1 MSDVNVL
8 KAQKYLNAMF
18 GGHPSWVRLEEDGYT
33 GTLVMQG
40 IIRAFQIENNVGDV
54 TGTVG
59 PLTISKMKSLGV
71 IEKMNPEDEG
81 RVNVCL
87 IQCALFCKGYNAGG
101 ITGIYYNAGVAAVSQ
116 LQSDAGLEV
125 TGKIDWK
132 VWQGLLSLNW
142 FKLTVGG
149 NETIRLIQQQLNGD
163 WSNVIGVGPCD
174 GVVSRYT
181 AFALIGALQAAEG
194 VTTELITNIN
204 SVNFGNA
211 TTASFEN
218 FPGTLNRNN
227 NSSEYVPFNKLVQ
240 YGLYFNGYDP
250 ERFDGIYDSNVENQV
265 TRFQEFYA
273 LTSGG
278 LITLG
283 EVNVST
289 MKSLLTSKGDTS
301 RSARACDCAT
311 VLNQQQAFDLKAAGY
326 THVGRYLTGYVGNHI
341 PKYLTPEEVTYIEN
355 AGLNVFPIYQAG
367 GYNLEYFQNLSQ
379 GAIDA
384 QNAIQAAE
392 NIGIP
397 NNTIIYFAVDFDC
410 YEHQID
416 QYIIPYFR
424 RINLAFRSQTNRKN
438 YRVGIYGPRY
448 VCTKVSN
455 MGLAVTSFVADMST
469 GFSCN
474 MGFPIPKN
482 WAFDQF
488 FETSFTSIP
497 SFPIDKDAFSGRDNG
512 IIWFDPV
519 PSKTEEEIR
528 EENLMVEVE
537 KLRTKYV
544 YDVLEPLGYVDKIM
558 DTGLIYNTEIYLGTY
573 LLPTGTITISAE
585 ISTEVREPAT
595 TEYSIP
601 IDMDNSGNL
610 TIGCQNQIAS
620 LVTELNVFESEDGLK
635 FEKMLSEIALSVRFG
650 NIILSAPLLTDN
662 CYEISVCIGTDDL
675 LPNESNID
683 SGISVEIIFKIEA
696 DKDNRFNVEE
706 FVFTD
711 ALDMVVMG
719 AAVVFYGITMIS
731 ASGVSSVALASYL
744 LAMGLIT
751 AISSDD
757 TDEV

>member
-1 MSDVNVL
+1 M
-8 KAQKYLNAMF
+8 
-18 GGHPSWVRLEEDGYT
+18 
-33 GTLVMQG
+33 
-40 IIRAFQIENNVGDV
+40 
-54 TGTVG
+54 
-59 PLTISKMKSLGV
+59 
-71 IEKMNPEDEG
+71 
-81 RVNVCL
+81 
-87 IQCALFCKGYNAGG
+87 
-101 ITGIYYNAGVAAVSQ
+101 
-116 LQSDAGLEV
+116 
-125 TGKIDWK
+125 
-132 VWQGLLSLNW
+132 
-142 FKLTVGG
+142 
-149 NETIRLIQQQLNGD
+149 TIRLIQQQLNRD

-194 VTTELITNIN
+194 VTTELLTNIN

-250 ERFDGIYDSNVENQV
+250 GRFDGIYDSNVENQV

-273 LTSGG
+273 LTHGG

-355 AGLNVFPIYQAG
+355 ARLNVFPIYQAG

-384 QNAIQAAE
+384 QNAIHAAE
-392 NIGIP
+392 NIGVP

-438 YRVGIYGPRY
+438 YRIGIYGPRY

-512 IIWFDPV
+512 IIRFDLV

-537 KLRTKYV
+537 KLRTKYI
-544 YDVLEPLGYVDKIM
+544 YDIIEPMGYLEQIM
-558 DTGLIYNTEIYLGTY
+558 EGGLVYNTEILLGTY
-573 LLPTGTITISAE
+573 PGLIGRVTVSAE
-585 ISTEVREPAT
+585 VSTEIRDSLET
-595 TEYSIP
+595 GYSIP
-601 IDMDNSGNL
+601 IDIDNTGNL
-610 TIGCQNQIAS
+610 STGCKNQIS
-620 LVTELNVFESEDGLK
+620 SIVVEHDLIELGLGTNY
-635 FEKMLSEIALSVRFG
+635 EKLLSDIALSVQMG
-650 NIILSAPLLTDN
+650 NITLSVPVLSESY
-662 CYEISVCIGTDDL
+662 CEFSFCISTNDL
-675 LPNESNID
+675 LPDDLEVEM
-683 SGISVEIIFKIEA
+683 GISVEFTYKMEL
-696 DKDNRFNVEE
+696 DNRNNFNSEKIR
-706 FVFTD
+706 TAD
-711 ALDMVVMG
+711 AQMIALIV
-719 AAVVFYGITMIS
+719 AAVCFGYMVG
-731 ASGVSSVALASYL
+731 GGALASYL
-744 LAMGLIT
+744 LAIGVIT

-757 TDEV
+757 TDVG